1 MKYVT
6 LLNYQKVTK
15 QLGVNERHKARLF
28 TKGFTQKD
36 GIDYREIFSPVSRKD
51 SRRIIMDLVAHYD
64 LKLHQMD
71 VKTAFL
77 NGNLE
82 EEVYMN
88 QPEGFSCKR
97 KKPMVCK
104 LNKLLYGFK
113 QASQQWYLKFDEN
126 IVAFGFKENTV
137 D

>member
-1 MKYVT
+1 MA
-6 LLNYQKVTK
+6 L
-15 QLGVNERHKARLF
+15 
-28 TKGFTQKD
+28 
-36 GIDYREIFSPVSRKD
+36 I
-51 SRRIIMDLVAHYD
+51 AHYD
-64 LKLHQMD
+64 LYLHQMD
-71 VKTAFL
+71 VRKTFL

-88 QPEGFSCKR
+88 QHEGFSCKR
-97 KKPMVCK
+97 KKQMVCK